1 VVGGFSK
8 EKIALRRA
16 MILGYKLDEDINV
29 IRRSM
34 AVAAEMPV
42 PEGVVGHDPRYRSL
56 NQRDPELA
64 NRLLDRFGY
73 KKGPDGYRRTP
84 DGKPLVVRY
93 ASSGSVVDR
102 EHNELWKKS
111 MNAIGIHMEFDV
123 APFGDNLRAAKAC
136 RLMMWESS
144 WGADYPDGDNF
155 MQLLYGPN
163 TGQSNNGCYES
174 KTFDAFYERSRDMP
188 DSPERNR
195 LFLEMSRQMEV
206 DGAWSL
212 QLSRERRWL
221 IRPWVKGFKRHPILH
236 AEWQYMDI
244 QPPQGAGEAR

>member
-1 VVGGFSK
+1 VGGFAK
-8 EKIALRRA
+8 DKVALRRA
-16 MILGYKLDEDINV
+16 IILAYKVDEDIHV
-29 IRRSM
+29 IRRGM
-34 AVAAEMPV
+34 AVPAEMPI
-42 PEGVVGHDPRYRSL
+42 PPGVVGHDPAYRSL
-56 NQRDPELA
+56 NQRDPGLA

-73 KKGPDGYRRTP
+73 RRGADGYRRMP
-84 DGKPLVVRY
+84 DGKPLVIRY

-102 EHNELWKKS
+102 EHNELWRKS
-111 MNAIGIHMEFDV
+111 LDAIGVRIEFDT
-123 APFGDNLRAAKAC
+123 APFVENLKAAKAC
-136 RLMMWESS
+136 KLMMWESS

-174 KTFDAFYERSRDMP
+174 KAFDAFYEKSRELP

-212 QLSRERRWL
+212 HLSRERKQL
-221 IRPWVKGFKRHPILH
+221 LRPWAKGFKKHPILG
-236 AEWQYMDI
+236 AEWVYMDVE
-244 QPPQGAGEAR
+244 PR